1 MHPTTLPSTFIIP
14 GTAQALELAPLL
26 QMAQQA
32 GQAILD
38 IYHQPEAVQ
47 VSLKADQSPLT
58 AADAASHTIIVQA
71 LTAFTPG
78 IPVLSEEGSDI
89 AYEVRRH
96 WPLFWC
102 VDPLDGTKE
111 FIKRNGEFTVNI
123 ALVQGHAPVLGVIYQ
138 PVEQRLWIGGQ
149 GMGAFRWH
157 SESGGSEILQVQ
169 KREHVKSDNSEAS
182 QVQRREHEVVAVGSR
197 THSAPEE
204 AAVQARYGVTT
215 FIAAGSA
222 LKFCLVADGSAQ
234 LYYRH
239 GPTMEWDTAAGQAIV
254 EAAGGS
260 LTTPDGQPF
269 LYNKPDLRNGSFICK
284 A

>member
-1 MHPTTLPSTFIIP
+1 MHSNLLPLIFTIP
-14 GTAQALELAPLL
+14 GTAQTLELAPLL
-26 QMAQQA
+26 HMAQQA
-32 GQAILD
+32 GQAILY
-38 IYHQPEAVQ
+38 IYRAPETMQ
-47 VSLKADQSPLT
+47 VTLKEDQSPLT
-58 AADAASHTIIVQA
+58 AADAASHASIIQA
-71 LTAFTPG
+71 LAAYTPG
-78 IPVLSEEGSDI
+78 IPILSEEGSDV
-89 AYEVRRH
+89 AYSVRQH

-123 ALVQGHAPVLGVIYQ
+123 ALIQGHTPILGLIYQ
-138 PVEQRLWIGGQ
+138 PVGERLWIGGT
-149 GMGAFRWH
+149 GIGSFRWYP
-157 SESGGSEILQVQ
+157 ESNTAERLQVI
-169 KREHVKSDNSEAS
+169 KRSSPM
-182 QVQRREHEVVAVGSR
+182 VAVGSR

-204 AAVQARYGVTT
+204 TAVQAQYGVTE
-215 FIAAGSA
+215 FMAAGSA

-254 EAAGGS
+254 TAAGGS

-269 LYNKPDLRNGSFICK
+269 LYNKSNLRNGSFICK

>member
-1 MHPTTLPSTFIIP
+1 MHSTTLPATFSIP
-14 GTAQALELAPLL
+14 GTTQVLELAPLL
-26 QMAQQA
+26 HMAQQA

-58 AADAASHTIIVQA
+58 AADAASHAIIAQA
-71 LTAFTPG
+71 LTAYTPG

-89 AYEVRRH
+89 AYEVRRL

-123 ALVQGHAPVLGVIYQ
+123 ALVQGHAPVLGLIYQ
-138 PVEQRLWIGGQ
+138 PVGQRLWIGGQ
-149 GMGAFRWH
+149 GMGSFRWH
-157 SESGGSEILQVQ
+157 PESGGSEALQVQ
-169 KREHVKSDNSEAS
+169 KRD
-182 QVQRREHEVVAVGSR
+182 HEVVGVGSR

-204 AAVQARYGVTT
+204 TAVQAQYGVTA

-260 LTTPDGQPF
+260 LTTPGGQPF
-269 LYNKPDLRNGSFICK
+269 LYNKPGLRNGSFICK

>member
-1 MHPTTLPSTFIIP
+1 MQPTTLPSTFSIP
-14 GTAQALELAPLL
+14 GTTQTLELAPLL
-26 QMAQQA
+26 HMAQQA

-38 IYHQPEAVQ
+38 IYHQPEKVAVT
-47 VSLKADQSPLT
+47 LKEDDSPLT
-58 AADAASHTIIVQA
+58 AADAASHTIIAQA
-71 LTAFTPG
+71 LAAYTPG

-89 AYEVRRH
+89 AYEERRQ
-96 WPLFWC
+96 WLLFWC

-123 ALVQGHAPVLGVIYQ
+123 ALVQGNTPVLGLIYQ
-138 PVEQRLWIGGQ
+138 PVGQRLWIGGKD
-149 GMGAFRWH
+149 MSSFRRH
-157 SESGGSEILQVQ
+157 PESNTYEKLQV
-169 KREHVKSDNSEAS
+169 KKSTDP
-182 QVQRREHEVVAVGSR
+182 VVAVGSR

-204 AAVQARYGVTT
+204 TAVQAQYGVTE

-254 EAAGGS
+254 EAAGGT

-269 LYNKPDLRNGSFICK
+269 LYNKSSLRNGSFICK